1 MLENATHR
9 LRAIEPED
17 VDNLLRWENDSESW
31 WLGASI
37 TPYSKATLLKFATG
51 DHDLYRDRQ
60 MRFMLDYKNTQGDW
74 STVGAIDVYD
84 FDVRNQRA
92 GIGVIVDAKARRN
105 GHASVGLNLIAN
117 YTKVHLGLHLI
128 YAEVPAKHE
137 ASINLFQ
144 KSGYQECELRKQWVK
159 GVDGWE
165 DVILMQF
172 FNRGNFE

>member
-60 MRFMLDYKNTQGDW
+60 MRFMLDYKNIQGDW
-74 STVGAIDVYD
+74 ATVGAIDVYD
-84 FDVRNQRA
+84 FDVRNLRA
-92 GIGVIVDAKARRN
+92 GIGVIVDAKSRRK
-105 GHASVGLNLIAN
+105 GHAQAGLALIAN
-117 YTKVHLGLHLI
+117 YTNVHLGLNHI
-128 YAEVPAKHE
+128 YAEVPAQHE
-137 ASINLFQ
+137 ASRNLFH
-144 KSGYQECELRKQWVK
+144 KSGYQACELRKQWVK
-159 GVDGWE
+159 GVEGWE

-172 FNRGNFE
+172 FNRKSFE